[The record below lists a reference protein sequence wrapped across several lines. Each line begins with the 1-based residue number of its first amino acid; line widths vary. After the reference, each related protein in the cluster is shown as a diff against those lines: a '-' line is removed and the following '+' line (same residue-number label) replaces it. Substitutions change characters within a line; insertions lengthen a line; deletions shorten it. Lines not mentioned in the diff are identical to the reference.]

1 MILLLL
7 VDENGT
13 GLRAKVIMR
22 RDGFTLFLLT
32 VRNEKID
39 KRKGESGNGHGHGQ
53 NRGTCKAQHMA
64 SN

>member
-13 GLRAKVIMR
+13 DLRAKVIMR
-22 RDGFTLFLLT
+22 CDGFTLFLLT

-39 KRKGESGNGHGHGQ
+39 K
-53 NRGTCKAQHMA
+53 
-64 SN
+64 

>member
-13 GLRAKVIMR
+13 GLRTKVIMR

-39 KRKGESGNGHGHGQ
+39 K
-53 NRGTCKAQHMA
+53 
-64 SN
+64 

>member
-13 GLRAKVIMR
+13 GLRTKVIMR
-22 RDGFTLFLLT
+22 RDVFTLFLLT

-39 KRKGESGNGHGHGQ
+39 K
-53 NRGTCKAQHMA
+53 
-64 SN
+64 